1 MLFIP
6 CCGMASQTHSSTI
19 AIAEDNDIL
28 AVIKPEA
35 MALTILSINDWSIQ
49 KEFKFDTKPTSIG
62 YDNDI
67 EAFFVGS
74 EYNSSLIIISS
85 STLEQI
91 GYLSLARSPSRL
103 LTTTHFLLVTSKTS
117 GFLDVYDKYNLTL
130 LKSIHLGGSPSGI
143 SYLIAKDLIYVSD
156 LLDGSISVIKLGDF
170 SIASKIDMG
179 STATLTESVIFDKEN
194 EFGYIPQ
201 TYQNSENMNL
211 QFDTA
216 VFPSLSIIDL
226 KANKNRRKKRIGL
239 DVVDTPVGIPLTGV
253 TFGDHIFIAN
263 YASNDITILSLQSL
277 KLVAHIEVGHTPFG
291 LAVDTKNSLVIV
303 NNILDET
310 ISLIDGNN
318 PSLIDNIKVT
328 EWDTST
334 QLIQGQRLFNN
345 SDDTRLA
352 KDQWIA
358 CATCHFDGGND
369 GTSWFFPDGKRNT
382 PSLFNSFR
390 TAPFHWNGDLDEVQ
404 DVEFTIQDLM
414 AGHGLSGGQ
423 PNCTPN
429 CAQDIQNAGRS
440 KDLDALAAYINT
452 LQFPLAI
459 SQQNSVGETKSYRD
473 GQTIFESPRAN
484 CITCH
489 TGPYYTDNKNHIVDL
504 VSPGGAGQLIN
515 TPSLLG
521 LRNSAP
527 YLHNGSAKTLE
538 DVLKLSEKSENHGNV
553 NDLSASELEDLIFFL
568 ENIRVPDEA
577 SVQTNLFTEYNEF
590 KKDPKNVFAN
600 LELNSSIFEKNGVM
614 RLKIDLSSAFNQ
626 SVDLYLVFLNKQ
638 NNDFFTIN
646 SDSSLSGINTLAK
659 YKAHPNPKGLSTK
672 NVVNF
677 PFDPTLVVGLK
688 AEFFAVLVK
697 ENTSI
702 YNPSN
707 WVVSKSLEL
716 NF

>member
-1 MLFIP
+1 
-6 CCGMASQTHSSTI
+6 MASQTHSSTI
-19 AIAEDNDIL
+19 AIAEENDIL

-67 EAFFVGS
+67 EAFFIGS

-291 LAVDTKNSLVIV
+291 LAVDTKNGLVIV

-382 PSLFNSFR
+382 PSLFNAAR
-390 TAPFHWNGDLDEVQ
+390 TAPFHWKGDLDEVQ

-429 CAQDIQNAGRS
+429 CAQDKKNADRS
-440 KDLDALAAYINT
+440 QDLDALAAYINT

-459 SQQNSVGETKSYRD
+459 SQENFFGDTESYQNGK
-473 GQTIFESPRAN
+473 TIFENPKTK
-484 CITCH
+484 CIMCH
-489 TGPYYTDNKNHIVDL
+489 AGPNYTDNENHIIDL
-504 VSPGGAGQLIN
+504 ISPGGLGQSIN

-527 YLHNGSAKTLE
+527 YLHNGSAETLK
-538 DVLKLSEKSENHGNV
+538 DVLLLSQQSEKHGNV
-553 NDLSASELEDLIFFL
+553 SDLSTPDIEDLILFL
-568 ENIRVPDEA
+568 QNIRIPDEA
-577 SVQTNLFTEYNEF
+577 SVQSISFSEYNDFE
-590 KKDPKNVFAN
+590 KNPKNVFAD
-600 LELNSSIFEKNGVM
+600 LELNSSIYEKNGVM

-626 SVDLYLVFLNKQ
+626 PVDLYLAFLNKQ
-638 NNDFFTIN
+638 SNDFVMVN
-646 SDSSLSGINTLAK
+646 SDGRLSNLNTVAK
-659 YKAHPNPKGLSTK
+659 YKAHLDPKNLSTN
-672 NVVNF
+672 NVVDL
-677 PFDPTLVVGLK
+677 PFDPYLVVGIALDFY
-688 AEFFAVLVK
+688 AILVK
-697 ENTSI
+697 KNTSI
-702 YNPSN
+702 YDSSN
-707 WVVSKSLEL
+707 WIL
-716 NF
+716 NKNLNLDFD